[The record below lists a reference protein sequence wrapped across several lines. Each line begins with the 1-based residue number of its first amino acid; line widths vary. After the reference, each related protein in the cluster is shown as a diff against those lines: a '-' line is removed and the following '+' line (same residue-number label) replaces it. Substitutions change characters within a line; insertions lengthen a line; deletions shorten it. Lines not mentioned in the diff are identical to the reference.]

1 MFPKRIMNQSLS
13 LTFTLALLTCHSLA
27 GCAIEPRISYQRD
40 VHPIFEEK
48 CTGCHTPPY
57 GEGYRKTGLNMESY
71 ETLVQGSMYGPV
83 IMPGNSRNSALNM
96 LVESRAGD
104 LSRALEK
111 KHKPMTDREIEVL
124 RLWVEQGA
132 HNN

>member
-1 MFPKRIMNQSLS
+1 MLTSL
-13 LTFTLALLTCHSLA
+13 SLA
-27 GCAIEPRISYQRD
+27 GCTIEPRINYQRD

-57 GEGYRKTGLNMESY
+57 GEGYRQTGLDMGSY
-71 ETLVQGSMYGPV
+71 ETLVQGSIYGPV
-83 IMPGNSRNSALNM
+83 IVPGNSRNSALNI
-96 LVESRAGD
+96 LVEGRAGD
-104 LSRALEK
+104 LSRALEI

-132 HNN
+132 LNN

>member
-1 MFPKRIMNQSLS
+1 MNQSLS
-13 LTFTLALLTCHSLA
+13 LTFTLALLTSLSLA
-27 GCAIEPRISYQRD
+27 GCTIEPRINYQRD

-57 GEGYRKTGLNMESY
+57 GEGYRQTGLDMGSY
-71 ETLVQGSMYGPV
+71 ETLVQGSIYGAV
-83 IMPGNSRNSALNM
+83 IVPGNSRNSALNI
-96 LVESRAGD
+96 LVEGRAGD
-104 LSRALEK
+104 LSRALEI

-132 HNN
+132 LNN

>member
-1 MFPKRIMNQSLS
+1 MNKSLYS
-13 LTFTLALLTCHSLA
+13 TFTLALLTCLSLA

-57 GEGYRKTGLNMESY
+57 GEGYRQTGLDMGSY
-71 ETLVQGSMYGPV
+71 ETLVQGSIYGPV
-83 IMPGNSRNSALNM
+83 IVPGNSRNSALNI
-96 LVESRAGD
+96 LVEGRAGD
-104 LSRALEK
+104 LSRALEI
-111 KHKPMTDREIEVL
+111 KHKPMTDHEIEVL
-124 RLWVEQGA
+124 RLWVDQGA

>member
-1 MFPKRIMNQSLS
+1 MDGIVLIFKANRSAA
-13 LTFTLALLTCHSLA
+13 FLTCLSLA
-27 GCAIEPRISYQRD
+27 GCSIEPRISYQRD
-40 VHPIFEEK
+40 VHPIFEDK
-48 CTGCHTPPY
+48 CIDCHTPPY

-132 HNN
+132 LQN